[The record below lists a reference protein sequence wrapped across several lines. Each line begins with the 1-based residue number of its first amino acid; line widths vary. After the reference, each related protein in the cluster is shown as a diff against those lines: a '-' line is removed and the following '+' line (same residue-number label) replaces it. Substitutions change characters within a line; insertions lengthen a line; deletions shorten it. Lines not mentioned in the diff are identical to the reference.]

1 MAWQTFSVE
10 GQIVNILGF
19 PGQTVSVT
27 ATQLAAVAQT
37 TATDSTQMNGYDCV
51 PTKLHIKKQAVGQIR
66 PAGYSFPASALQNI
80 VSQNKLTEE

>member
-1 MAWQTFSVE
+1 MPWQTFSVE
-10 GQIVNILGF
+10 GQIVNILAF
-19 PGQTVSVT
+19 PGHTVS
-27 ATQLAAVAQT
+27 ATTTQRAAVAHT